1 MTVSRKDG
9 TEQAEKELCI
19 CCPTAVF
26 PLFCSPNNAG
36 RPVPVLYHFD
46 QLTSP
51 SIIQRNT
58 SARRF
63 GMRWYL
69 AVIVHCERRR
79 DLYGVMRIERVGEA
93 FDRSRQSMG
102 RPENEM

>member
-36 RPVPVLYHFD
+36 RPVPVIYHFD

-63 GMRWYL
+63 GD
-69 AVIVHCERRR
+69 AA
-79 DLYGVMRIERVGEA
+79 GT
-93 FDRSRQSMG
+93 SR
-102 RPENEM
+102 